1 MYKVSQL
8 AAVSSKSTP
17 VAMQWQR
24 FLSLFLLVVVLDSG
38 LAQQT
43 ADGAANAKT
52 KEVLAYIAGLPKQ
65 GRHKEWTSLEQETV
79 DGLLCTN
86 RESSVWSI
94 CRVQSGY
101 IQHSTDRSDC
111 STNRSNT
118 SDPRLRLGLRM
129 ELQDTAREHHWL
141 FVQSL
146 IESALE
152 QGWSRLGEH
161 ALA

>member
-65 GRHKEWTSLEQETV
+65 GRHKE
-79 DGLLCTN
+79 
-86 RESSVWSI
+86 
-94 CRVQSGY
+94 
-101 IQHSTDRSDC
+101 
-111 STNRSNT
+111 
-118 SDPRLRLGLRM
+118 
-129 ELQDTAREHHWL
+129 
-141 FVQSL
+141 
-146 IESALE
+146 
-152 QGWSRLGEH
+152 
-161 ALA
+161 